1 MRDLLQIFFRADG
14 TRPVLVLGCML
25 LASLAEGLGLA
36 TLLPLI
42 NLAVAPE
49 LTDASPVG
57 RALSDA
63 LGRIGLEPTLGPL
76 LTLAVGALVLKAT
89 LTFVAMRY
97 VGYATAEVAA
107 NLRRRL
113 VASLMAVRWSFFVH
127 QPMGRIAN
135 AMSNDATR
143 AAQAYLLVAELLA
156 AAISTL
162 VLGIVA
168 LFVSWK
174 LALTAYLIG
183 GTMTLALGFLVRV
196 SRRAG
201 WRQTER
207 TRDLIVFLND
217 TLINIKPVKAMA
229 RQEAFA
235 NLLAERIA
243 KLRRALRQQVVSRE
257 GLTAGQD
264 VLLALVLGVGL
275 YLTVGVWQ
283 IPISEVLVTG
293 VLINRLVSG
302 IGKIQRAYQK
312 AALFESAYLSARE
325 LIAEATAAP
334 EPNPG
339 RTEARFERE
348 VRLDRVR
355 FAHDETPV
363 LRDVSLTVPARGL
376 TVLAGPSGSG
386 KTTLIDLI
394 LGLYRPDSGEV
405 RIDDVPLQALDLQ
418 SWRAK
423 VGYVP
428 QELLLFNDTVR
439 ANVTLGD
446 PTLGDAEVRAA
457 LETAGAWPFVAA
469 LPEGLDEVVGEKG
482 ARLSG
487 GQRQRIA
494 LARALV
500 GRPRLLVLD
509 EVTSALDPTT
519 ATTLAREIRDLAR
532 QVAVLAVSHRPEF
545 IDLADRIYRVEDGR
559 VQEVSAAAAM
569 SS

>member
-42 NLAVAPE
+42 NLAVAPG

-57 RALSDA
+57 RALADA
-63 LGRIGLEPTLGPL
+63 LGRVGLEPALGPL
-76 LTLAVGALVLKAT
+76 LTIAVGALVLKAT

-156 AAISTL
+156 AAVSTV

-229 RQEAFA
+229 RQAAFA
-235 NLLAERIA
+235 HLLGERIA

-312 AALFESAYLSARE
+312 ATLFESAYLAARE

-339 RTEARFERE
+339 RAEARFERD
-348 VRLDRVR
+348 VRLDQVS
-355 FAHDETPV
+355 FAHDETVV

-446 PTLGDAEVRAA
+446 PTLGDADVRAA
-457 LETAGAWPFVAA
+457 LETAGAWEFVAA
-469 LPEGLDEVVGEKG
+469 LPAGLDEVVGEKG

-487 GQRQRIA
+487 GQRQRVA

-509 EVTSALDPTT
+509 EVTSALDPAT
-519 ATTLAREIRDLAR
+519 ATSLAREIRDLAGR
-532 QVAVLAVSHRPEF
+532 VAVLVVSHRPEF
-545 IDLADRIYRVEDGR
+545 LDLADRIYRVADGR
-559 VQEVSAAAAM
+559 VEETSAATAM
-569 SS
+569 SR